1 VTDVSPAATF
11 GVLAY
16 GDDRRLH
23 REATVAALTL
33 REFAPSGAEV
43 VVLTDQ
49 PALYRW
55 LSPHVTID
63 RLTPAT
69 VRAWRGPTDDR
80 FRPKIETLRRLHA
93 AGRHAVLVD
102 TDTMARTSLA
112 PLVDHLRNGGFVLY
126 EREYPIASAPRR
138 GDRRLRHEI
147 VGRTWA
153 QITAPPDTWMWNGG
167 VIGVSGHHRDV
178 MDRTLLAFD
187 QMRQVSRHF
196 ALEQLAYSIVFPAF
210 GPLCAATEW
219 FVHFWANRT
228 WFDRRIDRFLS
239 TALIEALSPE
249 AAGARLRER
258 PIEGALDG
266 RLSSW
271 QRRARKVLSIEM
283 DDDADRI
290 E

>member
-1 VTDVSPAATF
+1 MTDGSSAATF

-16 GDDRRLH
+16 GNDRRLH

-33 REFAPSGAEV
+33 REFAPPDAEV

-49 PALYRW
+49 PDLYRW

-63 RLTPAT
+63 RLTPT
-69 VRAWRGPTDDR
+69 TIQAWRGPTDDR

-102 TDTMARTSLA
+102 TDTMARRSLA
-112 PLVDHLRNGGFVLY
+112 PLVDHLRSGGFVLY
-126 EREYPIASAPRR
+126 DREYRIGTAPRR

-147 VGRTWA
+147 AGRTWA
-153 QITAPPDTWMWNGG
+153 QIPANHDTWMWNGG
-167 VIGVSGHHRDV
+167 VIGVSGRHQEV
-178 MDRTLLAFD
+178 MDRALLAFD

-239 TALIEALSPE
+239 TALIEALSPV
-249 AAGARLRER
+249 AAGARLREC
-258 PIEGALDG
+258 PIEGELDG
-266 RLSSW
+266 RPPSW
-271 QRRARKVLSIEM
+271 QRRVRKALNIEM
-283 DDDADRI
+283 EDDPDRI